1 MDARNNH
8 NIERKVGEIF
18 KYHGEWYQCVK
29 GKICSCVGCAFY
41 SEVCCTSDFFSIFGK
56 CKAGNRSDSNFVIF
70 KKLTKEGEP
79 FEYNGVY
86 YQEYK
91 TFTKSIIVVDGYYII
106 GTAHGFAERIE
117 QNSDIDEK
125 TMTLEDLVNDYIDG
139 KIVYSEF
146 KNKVKNLHNKD
157 MKTNTTIENIG
168 KNMKPFNL
176 EAAKSGKPVC
186 TRDGRKARIICFD
199 YKGDYG
205 VYPILALIS
214 TTNQCGVPDEIIA
227 KYTEDGKYARYI
239 STENNEDLMMVSEKR
254 EGWTLLQKN
263 GCTFDSKEIAEK
275 NCTDDYFVA
284 KVEWEE

>member
-29 GKICSCVGCAFY
+29 EKICSCVGCAFY

-91 TFTKSIIVVDGYYII
+91 TFTKSFIVVDGYYII

-186 TRDGRKARIICFD
+186 TRDGRPARIICFD
-199 YKGDYG
+199 RKIDT
-205 VYPILALIS
+205 PIVALIEHVDGS
-214 TTNQCGVPDEIIA
+214 ETLQC
-227 KYTEDGKYARYI
+227 YFYNGKCCH
-239 STENNEDLMMVSEKR
+239 NETSDYDLMMLPEHK
-254 EGWTLLQKN
+254 EGWVNVSK
-263 GCTFDSKEIAEK
+263 FSIFASKEEALSHKTYDIIE
-275 NCTDDYFVA
+275 TI
-284 KVEWEE
+284 KVSWEE